1 MNDELNRRL
10 TVEADGTVLTG
21 FRRARLTGH
30 DALGLYPMPFV
41 LRLWNLAEADY
52 LLLCS
57 AKMLSVRSGD
67 SVLASGSV
75 SDVFRR
81 AVPEGRVTEAVFAA
95 GLNLWEALV
104 SLSVEAGVSVS
115 ETVRRILAE
124 SGTGMAL
131 LSFPGADPVRSRPQA
146 FFGRAAE
153 CIEEALSA
161 AGARG
166 YLTESGLCIVPA
178 EGLPVSMEL
187 SSADL
192 LSDPVCVGNGQLLLR
207 TRITGWPLGKGIR
220 AKWKDGSGSG
230 LVLERSVDADNLE
243 GKWESELL
251 IACRPDHP

>member
-41 LRLWNLAEADY
+41 LRIWNLAEAEY

-57 AKMLSVRSGD
+57 AKVLSVRSGD
-67 SVLASGSV
+67 SVLASGTV
-75 SDVFRR
+75 SDVCRR

-95 GLNLWEALV
+95 GLNLWEAPV

-153 CIEEALSA
+153 CVEEALSG

-166 YLTESGLCIVPA
+166 YLTDSGLCVVPA
-178 EGLPVSMEL
+178 EGLSVSMSL
-187 SSADL
+187 SESDL
-192 LSDPVCVGNGQLLLR
+192 LDEPVFTGEGLLLLR
-207 TRITGWPLGKGIR
+207 TPPVGWPLGKTVSV
-220 AKWKDGSGSG
+220 KWKNGSHEGP
-230 LVLERSVDADNLE
+230 VLERAVYADNLE
-243 GKWESELL
+243 GKWESELVVG
-251 IACRPDHP
+251 